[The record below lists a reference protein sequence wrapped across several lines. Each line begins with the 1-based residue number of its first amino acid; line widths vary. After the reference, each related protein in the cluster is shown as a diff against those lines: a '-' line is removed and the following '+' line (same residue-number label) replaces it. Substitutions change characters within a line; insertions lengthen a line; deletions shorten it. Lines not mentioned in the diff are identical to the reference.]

1 MQTTQLNHAQVNSL
15 QAKHC
20 WIHCEAGQLWLSHD
34 GEDIVLERGQ
44 KYFVHQGDLVV
55 IEALQNSRYRVQ
67 ANTAVSV
74 QSAPKTAI
82 PAAALAQ

>member
-1 MQTTQLNHAQVNSL
+1 MQTTQLNYAQVNSF

-67 ANTAVSV
+67 AKTAANT
-74 QSAPKTAI
+74 QQAPKTAM

>member
-1 MQTTQLNHAQVNSL
+1 MQTTQLNHAQVRAL

-44 KYFVHQGDLVV
+44 KYFVHQEDLVV

-67 ANTAVSV
+67 AQTAINA
-74 QSAPKTAI
+74 QSTPKTAM
-82 PAAALAQ
+82 PTAALAQ